1 MLLLRPTN
9 SVKALKEKLWKKLKT
24 ETDMLRRSGTD
35 QESGVSSEEGGESVV
50 DIAISTA
57 INHT

>member
-1 MLLLRPTN
+1 
-9 SVKALKEKLWKKLKT
+9 
-24 ETDMLRRSGTD
+24 MLRRSGTD